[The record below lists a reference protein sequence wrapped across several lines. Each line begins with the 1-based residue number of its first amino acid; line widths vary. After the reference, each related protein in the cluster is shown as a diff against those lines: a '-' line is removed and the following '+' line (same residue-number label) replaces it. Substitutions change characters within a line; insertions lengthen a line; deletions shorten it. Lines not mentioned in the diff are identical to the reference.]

1 MTTDEKKLFLCVF
14 NVSVAQ
20 ETLEVL
26 SDEDCKAIV
35 KIIRKAEKKRGKT
48 VVFTKKS
55 APVTVTDD
63 SLLQHVGYT
72 DEQCGRDK

>member
-1 MTTDEKKLFLCVF
+1 MTTDEKKLFLWVF

-20 ETLEVL
+20 ETLEML
-26 SDEDCKAIV
+26 SDDDCKAIV

-72 DEQCGRDK
+72 DEQCGREK

>member
-1 MTTDEKKLFLCVF
+1 MTTDEKKLFLWVF

-20 ETLEVL
+20 ETLEML

-48 VVFTKKS
+48 VLFTKKS
-55 APVTVTDD
+55 VPVTDD
-63 SLLQHVGYT
+63 SLLQHVEYT
-72 DEQCGRDK
+72 AEQCGRNK

>member
-1 MTTDEKKLFLCVF
+1 MTTDEKKLFLWVF
-14 NVSVAQ
+14 NVSVDQ

-35 KIIRKAEKKRGKT
+35 KIIRKAEKKRGKA

-55 APVTVTDD
+55 VPVAVTDD

-72 DEQCGRDK
+72 DEQCGREK

>member
-1 MTTDEKKLFLCVF
+1 MTTDEKKLFLWVF

-35 KIIRKAEKKRGKT
+35 KIIRKAEKKCGKT
-48 VVFTKKS
+48 VAFTKKS
-55 APVTVTDD
+55 VPVPVTDD

-72 DEQCGRDK
+72 DEQCGREK

>member
-1 MTTDEKKLFLCVF
+1 MTTDEKKLFLWVF

-20 ETLEVL
+20 ETLEML
-26 SDEDCKAIV
+26 SDDDCKAIV
-35 KIIRKAEKKRGKT
+35 KIVRKAEKKRGKT

-55 APVTVTDD
+55 ATVPVTDD

-72 DEQCGRDK
+72 DEQCGREK

>member
-1 MTTDEKKLFLCVF
+1 MTTDEKKLFLWVF

-20 ETLEVL
+20 ETLEML

-35 KIIRKAEKKRGKT
+35 KIIRKAEKKRVKT

-55 APVTVTDD
+55 VPVTVTDD
-63 SLLQHVGYT
+63 SLLQHVEYT
-72 DEQCGRDK
+72 DEQCGYTK